1 MITGLGM
8 RTLSVK
14 LPVYLDEK
22 LTRISKQRGLS
33 RSTILREAIHAYL
46 VEPDNSFSAQASD
59 LAGSLAGPE
68 DLSTSVKYMAEYGQ

>member
-1 MITGLGM
+1 M

-46 VEPDNSFSAQASD
+46 VEPDNSFSAQVRD
-59 LAGSLAGPE
+59 LVGSLAGPE